1 MCLGVDFFVLC
12 LVFSQLL
19 GNFHLFF
26 LQMFFGIT
34 LFFVSVLDSSYTNV
48 RLFIVIIQVLDTLV
62 LPLNLFSFCYLNWL
76 VCLSIFSFTVSSI
89 LLLCSFSEFFISVIL
104 FSSSKVL
111 IWLSFISSLYF
122 ANNFLLKFIS
132 RVFKFGDCSFEHFCN
147 SCFNLL
153 VREFQHLCHLTVGI
167 CWLSFPMWVGI
178 FVFYVPSDFGFYPG
192 HFEYYVI
199 MLLDSG
205 SCFNLMENVDNLC
218 SSQLTWLGS
227 YCKFQLT
234 FCSGL

>member
-1 MCLGVDFFVLC
+1 MMCLGVDFFVLC

-34 LFFVSVLDSSYTNV
+34 LFFFPVLDSSYTNI
-48 RLFIVIIQVLDTLV
+48 RSFIIIQVLDSLV
-62 LPLNLFSFCYLNWL
+62 LPPNLFSFCYLNWL
-76 VCLSIFSFTVSSI
+76 VRLSIFSFSASSI

-111 IWLSFISSLYF
+111 TWLSFISSLYF
-122 ANNFLLKFIS
+122 ANNFLFKFIS

-153 VREFQHLCHLTVGI
+153 VR
-167 CWLSFPMWVGI
+167 
-178 FVFYVPSDFGFYPG
+178 
-192 HFEYYVI
+192 
-199 MLLDSG
+199 
-205 SCFNLMENVDNLC
+205 
-218 SSQLTWLGS
+218 
-227 YCKFQLT
+227 
-234 FCSGL
+234 